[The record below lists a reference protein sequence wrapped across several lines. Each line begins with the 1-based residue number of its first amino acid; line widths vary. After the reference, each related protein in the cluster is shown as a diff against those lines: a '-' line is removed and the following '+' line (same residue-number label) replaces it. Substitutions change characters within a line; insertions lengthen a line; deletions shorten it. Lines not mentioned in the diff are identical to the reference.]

1 MNDFIYTEDNETIP
15 SSPLRRLF
23 SLKRG
28 PSEKKK
34 MIQNVLGM
42 SIKNLLQF
50 VFGSWRNNPNLVV
63 HTM

>member
-1 MNDFIYTEDNETIP
+1 MNDFIYTEDNETTP

-34 MIQNVLGM
+34 MIRNVLGM
-42 SIKNLLQF
+42 SIKNLSQF
-50 VFGSWRNNPNLVV
+50 VFGS
-63 HTM
+63 

>member
-1 MNDFIYTEDNETIP
+1 MNDFIYTEDNETTP

-34 MIQNVLGM
+34 KNVL
-42 SIKNLLQF
+42 IY
-50 VFGSWRNNPNLVV
+50 SWKPETESR
-63 HTM
+63 